1 MYWGVLGSAE
11 CIGEYWGG
19 LSVLGS
25 TGEDLV
31 YWGVLGT
38 TECIGEYWRGLS
50 VLGSTGED

>member
-1 MYWGVLGSAE
+1 MYWGVLGRTE
-11 CIGEYWGG
+11 CIWEYWGG

-38 TECIGEYWRGLS
+38 TECIGEYWGGTS
-50 VLGSTGED
+50 VFGSTGEE